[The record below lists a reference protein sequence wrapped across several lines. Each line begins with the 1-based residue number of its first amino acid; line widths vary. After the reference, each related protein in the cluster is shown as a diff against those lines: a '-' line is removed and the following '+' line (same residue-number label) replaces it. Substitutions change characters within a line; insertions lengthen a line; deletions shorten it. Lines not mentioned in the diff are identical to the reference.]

1 MACKATIVEGKR
13 KGQPCEFPP
22 SENGYCGRHQRH
34 YEYEQLVKEA
44 KIPCRFFFRGCNAI
58 VEKVG
63 SCTEC
68 KAKLSKKTTC
78 CQHKYMKKQLSSP
91 VYGQKPQHLNVFRF
105 VVSYTFRYNG
115 RIT

>member
-44 KIPCRFFFRGCNAI
+44 GGDYKNALALL
-58 VEKVG
+58 EPP
-63 SCTEC
+63 SDD
-68 KAKLSKKTTC
+68 AKSADAINAELEESDN
-78 CQHKYMKKQLSSP
+78 P
-91 VYGQKPQHLNVFRF
+91 F
-105 VVSYTFRYNG
+105 
-115 RIT
+115 